1 MTFVIIIVVVKSP
14 SRKKTMGPIRV
25 CVIGGGRVG
34 SIHLKALLDPT
45 NNFTVTSVVD
55 DSPSPAVIEM
65 VERYPG
71 VSIRG
76 QKFMDDAILDSD
88 VVLIATPTFLH
99 AEQIIT
105 ALSHGKHVLCEKP
118 LVMNLDDVDR
128 VYSLG

>member
-1 MTFVIIIVVVKSP
+1 
-14 SRKKTMGPIRV
+14 MGPIRV

-76 QKFMDDAILDSD
+76 QTFMDDAILDSD

-99 AEQIIT
+99 AEQIVT
-105 ALSHGKHVLCEKP
+105 ALGHGKHVLSEKP